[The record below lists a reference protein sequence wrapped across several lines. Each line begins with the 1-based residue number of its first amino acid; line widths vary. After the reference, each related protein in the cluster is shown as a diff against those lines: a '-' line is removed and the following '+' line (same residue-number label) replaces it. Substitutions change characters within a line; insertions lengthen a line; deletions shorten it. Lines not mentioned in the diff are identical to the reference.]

1 MKYFLMLPGD
11 TEWDAHFETN
21 EIGEDTGFGVF
32 WAGTGLTKLM
42 AMVDKKP
49 ELLELIRIKTD
60 SGLTLTLE
68 EFLTKIQK
76 LKVRRQ

>member
-1 MKYFLMLPGD
+1 
-11 TEWDAHFETN
+11 
-21 EIGEDTGFGVF
+21 
-32 WAGTGLTKLM
+32 M